1 MVYTALSKKQYSF
14 VEIYKIEDAE
24 DYINELVKNRQH
36 VILYPINTE
45 EQLDN
50 VSDLMDEKWQSSLLS
65 EIKSIKKPIEILN
78 AKRSCGIDKTIKNV
92 QFIEHL
98 GGPTFKIKG
107 ENGELITFNFSLFD
121 GKIC

>member
-14 VEIYKIEDAE
+14 VEIHNIEDAE

-50 VSDLMDEKWQSSLLS
+50 VSDLLDEKWQSSLLS
-65 EIKSIKKPIEILN
+65 EIENVKKPIRIIN
-78 AKRSCGIDKTIKNV
+78 AKRSHGKDRIIKNV
-92 QFIEHL
+92 QLIEHL
-98 GGPTFKIKG
+98 GGPTFRIKG

-121 GKIC
+121 GKVR

>member
-14 VEIYKIEDAE
+14 VEIYKIEDAN
-24 DYINELVKNRQH
+24 DYISELVKNRQH

-45 EQLDN
+45 EQLNN
-50 VSDLMDEKWQSSLLS
+50 VSDLMDEKWQSSLLF
-65 EIKSIKKPIEILN
+65 EIKSIKKPIEVLN
-78 AKRSCGIDKTIKNV
+78 AKRSHGRGKTIKNV